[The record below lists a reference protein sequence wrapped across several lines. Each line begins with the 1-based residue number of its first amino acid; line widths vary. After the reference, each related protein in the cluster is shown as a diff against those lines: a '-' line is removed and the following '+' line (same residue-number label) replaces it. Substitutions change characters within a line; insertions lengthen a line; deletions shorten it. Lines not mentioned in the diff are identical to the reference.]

1 MQFCNFK
8 TKGQNYTKKQR
19 GMIPFFHLLNYF
31 FCSLKYLLCEK
42 LYILHCNYPLLTT
55 TKGYH
60 FASCENIPSPS
71 QTLSLPPSPPPP
83 LPAPILLEKGCGH
96 QEGIKWHWEAD
107 CWGEVG
113 CWQCGDAEALQSS
126 SWWLSQPKPSK
137 SSNDVNWVVFEGR
150 LQERR
155 IQLQWNRNTSAK
167 SIFQEWWF
175 WAGSMMNDGRMR
187 VG

>member
-1 MQFCNFK
+1 MK
-8 TKGQNYTKKQR
+8 NYIYYTAIIHCWPPRKVTTLQVVR
-19 GMIPFFHLLNYF
+19 TSLLRPRPCLF
-31 FCSLKYLLCEK
+31 
-42 LYILHCNYPLLTT
+42 
-55 TKGYH
+55 
-60 FASCENIPSPS
+60 
-71 QTLSLPPSPPPP
+71 PPPPPP

-175 WAGSMMNDGRMR
+175 WAESMMNDGRMR